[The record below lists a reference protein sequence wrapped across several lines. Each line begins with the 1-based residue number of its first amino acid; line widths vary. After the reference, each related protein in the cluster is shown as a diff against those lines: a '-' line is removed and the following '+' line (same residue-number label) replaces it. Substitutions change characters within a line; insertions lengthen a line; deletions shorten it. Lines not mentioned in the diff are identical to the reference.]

1 MTKRKQQFCNSSCG
15 QACQHSSKWLQKEDI
30 SMFMP
35 PEMILPL
42 TILKSA
48 FVPKA
53 VTRIALCSL
62 VLCTASAS
70 SETGSKHVENTWMF
84 SACFLVDRCVGQSY
98 LMSGLS
104 SIQPLTTQ
112 KTSDV
117 CSGFAGFAV
126 PGWIWWAHQSHLLGP
141 IYAAKC
147 IRSKFDVHQRH
158 KVGCSCPAYCRR
170 TLFCS

>member
-1 MTKRKQQFCNSSCG
+1 
-15 QACQHSSKWLQKEDI
+15 
-30 SMFMP
+30 MFMP
-35 PEMILPL
+35 PGMILPL
-42 TILKSA
+42 TILKST

-62 VLCTASAS
+62 LHCTASAS

-117 CSGFAGFAV
+117 CSGFAGVWQACLRSWLLAV
-126 PGWIWWAHQSHLLGP
+126 RFSPNEISTAHIQTNT
-141 IYAAKC
+141 AAQGQVTYTRCAKVDAPKSAPHSMHRFSPRMDLVGSPEPPSRANLRC
-147 IRSKFDVHQRH
+147 KVHTQ
-158 KVGCSCPAYCRR
+158 
-170 TLFCS
+170 